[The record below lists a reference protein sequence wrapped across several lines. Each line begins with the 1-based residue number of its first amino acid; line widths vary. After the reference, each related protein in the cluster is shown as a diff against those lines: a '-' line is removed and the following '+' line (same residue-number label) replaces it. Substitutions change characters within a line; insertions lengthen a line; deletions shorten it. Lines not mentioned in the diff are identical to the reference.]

1 MELQTQELKHFW
13 EEKEKQIV
21 EEAGRM
27 AKEMARKE
35 LALMEF
41 ELFYEIMVP
50 KESKEKAEKFL
61 KKLREER
68 WAKALGQVNGNEED
82 ALFIYG
88 VS

>member
-35 LALMEF
+35 MALMEF
-41 ELFYEIMVP
+41 EMFYEVMVP

-61 KKLREER
+61 KKLRQENR
-68 WAKALGQVNGNEED
+68 AKTLEKANGNGED
-82 ALFIYG
+82 ALFIYDA
-88 VS
+88 S